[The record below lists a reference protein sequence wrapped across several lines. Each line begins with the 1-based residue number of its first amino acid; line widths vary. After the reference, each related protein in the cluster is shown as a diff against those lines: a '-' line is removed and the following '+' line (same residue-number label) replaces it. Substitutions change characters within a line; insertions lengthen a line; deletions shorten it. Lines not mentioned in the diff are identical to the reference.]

1 MLQVS
6 CDCVSETLHGSNSNN
21 EWRSTQWYV
30 GKTFPIYCYHVS
42 TEILLQGYE
51 ERLYLVSV
59 TLRHT
64 K

>member
-6 CDCVSETLHGSNSNN
+6 CDCVSETFAWLKQQQQVEKYSVVC
-21 EWRSTQWYV
+21 TL
-30 GKTFPIYCYHVS
+30 PIYCYHVS
-42 TEILLQGYE
+42 PEKLLQGYE